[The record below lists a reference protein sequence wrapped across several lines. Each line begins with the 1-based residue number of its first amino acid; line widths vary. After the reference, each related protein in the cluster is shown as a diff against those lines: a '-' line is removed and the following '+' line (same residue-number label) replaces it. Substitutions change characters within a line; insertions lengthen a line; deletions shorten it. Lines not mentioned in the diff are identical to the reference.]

1 MEKKTKLLDS
11 EWVQLLREARK
22 AGLTVEEV
30 RHFLKSRKKSSESP
44 LWQEVILSNLSEC
57 AIISKGR

>member
-30 RHFLKSRKKSSESP
+30 RQFLKSSEKSSESHP
-44 LWQEVILSNLSEC
+44 LVRSHSI
-57 AIISKGR
+57 KPF

>member
-30 RHFLKSRKKSSESP
+30 RHFLKLREKSSESP
-44 LWQEVILSNLSEC
+44 PMARSHSI
-57 AIISKGR
+57 KPF

>member
-30 RHFLKSRKKSSESP
+30 RHFLKSREKSSESP
-44 LWQEVILSNLSEC
+44 LWQKSFYQTFLNVL
-57 AIISKGR
+57 